1 MTTVTT
7 KAAAPHFLLVGNDEK
22 VTWDDGRI
30 RFLPPGHDTLSLFDA
45 AANPAAPALVATI
58 PLPNSLFGPPVN
70 LAVTP
75 DQRLALVADSMAWP
89 ARADGAGW
97 QPMPGRD
104 LYVVDLTATPP
115 AIVQTLQV
123 GLQPSGLSIN
133 RAGTLALV
141 ANKAGKSVSVLTI
154 RHGRVEVC
162 GEVGLGTAVVAVS
175 FAADGRRAFAVKTD
189 THRLAVLHIDESGP
203 TPRVT
208 HDPAEDLT
216 TGLVPFNLVVS
227 PDGALALVV
236 DMGSPKASDGHA
248 DSISVVDL
256 LATPPRVIDRVMV
269 EDGPEGIAISPDGR
283 HAAVAIVQGSNNP
296 SSEWFHHPHGQIV
309 LLRIDGKRVS
319 RAGAIDVGAL
329 PEGIAFSPDSRYLY
343 VGNFLDAT
351 MQVLAV
357 GDTGLTDTG
366 TRIPLPGHPASMR
379 AQSY

>member
-1 MTTVTT
+1 MTPT
-7 KAAAPHFLLVGNDEK
+7 PHFLLVGNDEK

-30 RFLPPGHDTLSLFDA
+30 RFLAPGRDTLSIFDA
-45 AANPAAPALVATI
+45 AASPAAPVLVATL

-75 DQRLALVADSMAWP
+75 DQRLALIADSMAW
-89 ARADGAGW
+89 AERADGAGW
-97 QPMPGRD
+97 QPAPGRD
-104 LYVVDLTATPP
+104 LHVINLAASPP
-115 AIVQTLQV
+115 ALVQTLQI

-141 ANKAGKSVSVLTI
+141 ANKAGRSVSVLKI
-154 RHGRVEVC
+154 ADGRVEAC
-162 GEVGLGTAVVAVS
+162 GDVDVGTPVVAVS
-175 FAADGRRAFAVKTD
+175 FSADGHRAFVVKTD
-189 THRLAVLHIDESGP
+189 THRLGVLHIDESGP
-203 TPRVT
+203 VPRVT

-236 DMGSPKASDGHA
+236 DMGSPTASDGHA
-248 DSISVVDL
+248 DSVSVVDL

-296 SSEWFHHPHGQIV
+296 SSEWFHHPRGQIV
-309 LLRIDGKRVS
+309 LLRIDGQRVT
-319 RAGAIDVGAL
+319 RAGAVEVGAL
-329 PEGIAFSPDSRYLY
+329 PEGVAFSPDSRYLY

-351 MQVLAV
+351 LQVLAV
-357 GDTGLTDTG
+357 GDDGLTDTG
-366 TRIPLPGHPASMR
+366 ARIPLPGHPASMR

>member
-1 MTTVTT
+1 MNPT
-7 KAAAPHFLLVGNDEK
+7 PHFLLVGNDEK

-30 RFLPPGHDTLSLFDA
+30 RLLAPGRDTLSLFDA
-45 AANPAAPALVATI
+45 AADPAAPVLVATL

-89 ARADGAGW
+89 ERADGAGW
-97 QPMPGRD
+97 QPAPGRD
-104 LYVVDLTATPP
+104 LHVIDLAANPP
-115 AIVQTLQV
+115 ALAQTLQV

-141 ANKAGKSVSVLTI
+141 ANKAGRSVSVLKI
-154 RHGRVEVC
+154 ADGRVDAC
-162 GEVGLGTAVVAVS
+162 GDVDVGTPVVAVS
-175 FAADGRRAFAVKTD
+175 FSADGRRAFVVKTD
-189 THRLAVLHIDESGP
+189 THRLGVLHIDDSGP
-203 TPRVT
+203 APRVT

-236 DMGSPKASDGHA
+236 DMGSPTASDGHA
-248 DSISVVDL
+248 DSVSVVDL
-256 LATPPRVIDRVMV
+256 SATPPRVIDRLMV

-296 SSEWFHHPHGQIV
+296 ASEWFHHPRGQIV
-309 LLRIDGKRVS
+309 LLRIDGRRVA
-319 RAGAIDVGAL
+319 RVDAIEVGAL
-329 PEGIAFSPDSRYLY
+329 PEGVAFSPDSRYLY

-351 MQVLAV
+351 LQVLAV
-357 GDTGLTDTG
+357 GDNGLTDTG

-379 AQSY
+379 GQSY